1 VAYRHFI
8 VEQHFFQKI
17 DEHRRPHAS
26 FRTLLKMLGGDF
38 HQQRVRGTVDMTR

>member
-17 DEHRRPHAS
+17 DEHRRPHVS
-26 FRTLLKMLGGDF
+26 FRTLLKMLGSDL
-38 HQQRVRGTVDMTR
+38 QRVLGTVDMNR